1 MSLAVSGLTV
11 RRGPCAVLAD
21 VSFSAAAGQVTAL
34 VGPNGAGKSTLLK
47 AVLGLLPAQGA
58 ITFAGQDLT
67 ALDARARA
75 RLVAYVPQ
83 RSQLAA
89 ALPVRAAVAA
99 ARYAHHGWLGA
110 PQPADV
116 AAIDEA
122 LAAVDA
128 QSLAGRTFSTLSA
141 GEQQRVLVARA
152 LATGAPCVLMDE
164 PTAALDVGH
173 ALALLELTRRLAAA
187 GRCIVIVLHHLD
199 DARRVA
205 DRIALLHRGR
215 IIAEGPPDA
224 VLVEANLAEAFRVAP
239 VPGGALGFRL
249 LERGP

>member
-1 MSLAVSGLTV
+1 MSLLVSGLTV
-11 RRGPCAVLAD
+11 RRGPCEVLQE
-21 VSFSAAAGQVTAL
+21 VSFQAAAGQVTAL

-47 AVLGLLPAQGA
+47 AVLGLLPAQGRIA
-58 ITFAGQDLT
+58 FAGQDLG
-67 ALDARARA
+67 AMHAQARA

-99 ARYAHHGWLGA
+99 ARFSHHGWLGTPSA
-110 PQPADV
+110 TDR
-116 AAIDEA
+116 
-122 LAAVDA
+122 AAVDDA
-128 QSLAGRTFSTLSA
+128 LVAVDAVALAERTFSTLSA

-164 PTAALDVGH
+164 PTASLDVGH
-173 ALALLELTRRLAAA
+173 ALTLLELTRRLASA

-199 DARRVA
+199 DARRSA

-215 IIAEGPPDA
+215 ILAEGAPDA
-224 VLVEANLAEAFRVAP
+224 VLVEPILAEAFRVAP
-239 VPGGALGFRL
+239 VQGGALGFRL
-249 LERGP
+249 LGRTP